1 MGCGVTVIKK
11 ILVLTYDDQYLKT
24 IYKIIANKE
33 FEIKEGTNFI
43 NHRFKQKN
51 IIFTFLSNKQKWTW
65 LHHFSGT
72 YGTIIIYEGNET
84 NNNFNELDTILNS
97 NVLNKRPLVL
107 IFDKS
112 KLGNKDYIFI
122 EEMRF
127 NLLKR
132 NIKFNIQFIDFS
144 NNDSNTELF
153 YGLDW
158 LFNEIN
164 SK

>member
-144 NNDSNTELF
+144 NNDANTELF

>member
-24 IYKIIANKE
+24 TYKIIANKE

-97 NVLNKRPLVL
+97 NVLNKRPLMV

-112 KLGNKDYIFI
+112 KIGDKDYEFLERIRYNLMKKNVKFI
-122 EEMRF
+122 
-127 NLLKR
+127 
-132 NIKFNIQFIDFS
+132 IQFIDFS
-144 NNDSNTELF
+144 NNNNTELY

-158 LFNEIN
+158 IFSEIN